1 MAFPTKGI
9 NSRQWAGSSCSLQ
22 EIVAGRRIHS
32 AYSFTALVCALHLA
46 RVTALGAIA
55 NADGDEIDLVAVQHE
70 VPRDVRTSCRR
81 WMLFQARSTRK
92 SSTARTLGPTCWRR
106 SAASNLCSRWLG
118 LSKPDV
124 AMKPAAP
131 HGGT

>member
-32 AYSFTALVCALHLA
+32 AHSFTALVCALHLA

-70 VPRDVRTSCRR
+70 VDGIPGMLEQVLEGGCCFKHDRPGRALRHGPWGRHAGGALRPRISAVGGWASVNPTS
-81 WMLFQARSTRK
+81 L
-92 SSTARTLGPTCWRR
+92 
-106 SAASNLCSRWLG
+106 
-118 LSKPDV
+118 
-124 AMKPAAP
+124 
-131 HGGT
+131 